1 MESLR
6 ITSSKN
12 PRIKQLLQLQK
23 PRVRRETGSIL
34 IEGDREIRA
43 ALEGNVRIKA
53 VYHCPEIKTEEKL
66 LSDISGRFELVEI
79 IEISKEV
86 FSKLAYRENAY
97 GLIAEAEQ
105 PQYVLKDLNPGK
117 NPLII
122 VLEHVEKP
130 GNMGAILRTADA
142 AGVDAVLF
150 CDSQTDLF
158 NPNVI
163 RSSLGCVFTVPTVA
177 CSSTDAAEW
186 LGKNQI
192 TVFATF
198 LKASKPYT
206 DCNFSGPTAI
216 LMGAE
221 DRGISEFWVKNTH
234 QKMIIPMVGKA
245 DSMNVSVSAAIV
257 LFEALRQRKL
267 HSIGK

>member
-6 ITSSKN
+6 ITSNKN
-12 PRIKQLLQLQK
+12 PRIRRLMQLQK
-23 PRVRRETGSIL
+23 PRVRRESGSIL

-53 VYHCPEIKTEEKL
+53 VYHCPESNKEETL
-66 LSDISGRFELVEI
+66 LREISGIFAQAEI
-79 IEISKEV
+79 IGISGEV
-86 FSKLAYRENAY
+86 FSKLAYRENTS

-105 PQYVLKDLNPGK
+105 PQHALVDIRPGE
-117 NPLII
+117 NPLIV

-163 RSSLGCVFTVPTVA
+163 RSSLGCVFTVPTAA
-177 CSSTDAAEW
+177 CSSADAAEW
-186 LGKNQI
+186 LKNHQI
-192 TVFATF
+192 PVFATS

-206 DCNFSGPTAI
+206 ECNMSGPTAI

-221 DRGISEFWVKNTH
+221 DRGISEFWVKNAE
-234 QKMIIPMVGKA
+234 QSMIIPMLGKA
-245 DSMNVSVSAAIV
+245 DSMNVSVSTAIV
-257 LFEALRQRKL
+257 LFEALRQRKR
-267 HSIGK
+267 HSIRN